1 MSLTTGTT
9 LGVYRISALLGKGGM
24 GEVYRARDEKL
35 ARDVALKILPP
46 EFASDPDRVARF
58 GREARLLASLSHPNV
73 AGIHGLE
80 ESGDTRFLVLELIE
94 GETLGE
100 RLTRPLSIEQALR
113 IAVQIATALE
123 AAHAKGIIHR
133 DLKPAN
139 IKVAP
144 DGTVKVLDFGLAKA
158 YGPATAGDL
167 DISHSP
173 TLSINATAHGVI
185 LGTAGYMSPEQ
196 ARGEEVNKQA
206 DIWAFG
212 CILFEML
219 TGRQTWSGRSITDII
234 ASLVAREPEWTRLP
248 VGLHPRVRF
257 VLERCLEKDPA
268 DRYREIADARLEI
281 ARAVA
286 DPQGA
291 ATSVVR
297 DKRWSMGMMAGLA
310 AATLVLIFASAATA
324 WFLKPAPARPPVAR
338 FTQSLPAS
346 YTQSGIAPYPL
357 LAISK
362 DGKRWALSVQSQ
374 LHVRNLDEPETKV
387 VQGITAQAV
396 LSPTFSPDGAWLAY
410 VEAPSTTSTSGLA
423 IRKLPVTGGT
433 PQTVVPLTTTNS
445 VEAIMGVDVA
455 WDDRNMLTWV
465 QPEGIMQVSANG
477 GMPELIVKRLDGER
491 LASPQILPGGNAILF
506 TSTRGTGAG
515 RWDAGEIVVKALGS
529 DERTV
534 VWRGGHHARYLPTGH
549 IVYAQGT
556 TLFALPFELGRL
568 SVTGGQTPVLDGL
581 PLVGTVPVASDTAQF
596 AVSDTGSL
604 IYLTGGTP
612 FVPAAGNGAPP
623 RTIAWVDRKGAE
635 TAIRI
640 RPDEY
645 TMARISPDGK
655 KVALVVG
662 NAVGDGTS
670 TDVWVYDF
678 STENARQLTFDKA
691 DDDGPVWSSDSSRL
705 YYRSFQDGDE
715 NHGGVYSVSAD
726 GGTPTRVAMS
736 SDFAYALPWSLSP
749 DGRTMAVVSAR
760 TLQQVDLATLDL
772 QGKDAF
778 RIILTGPPPILSEPV
793 IAPNGRWLAYLQV
806 DPGGGPSEIDVRP
819 FPDVTR
825 QRYPVGAGS
834 HPVFS
839 RDGSELFFFD
849 GQGLSVVPVS
859 YEPTLRIGAVQQLFR
874 GQYWYGVNGLTGGLG
889 RAWDIDPRSSR
900 FLMIRL
906 PGAVVPSSSDNK
918 ESAPP
923 PPIRLNVVLNWL
935 EELKQ
940 RVPSR

>member
-1 MSLTTGTT
+1 MPLTSGTT
-9 LGVYRISALLGKGGM
+9 LGVYRISGLLGKGGM

-58 GREARLLASLSHPNV
+58 GREARILASLSHPNV

-80 ESGDTRFLVLELIE
+80 ESGETRFLVLELIE
-94 GETLGE
+94 GETLAE
-100 RLTRPLSIEQALR
+100 RITRPLSIEQALR
-113 IAVQIATALE
+113 IALQIATALE

-133 DLKPAN
+133 DLKPGN

-158 YGPATAGDL
+158 YGPAVAGDADL
-167 DISHSP
+167 SHSP

-248 VGLHPRVRF
+248 AGLHPRVRF

-281 ARAVA
+281 AKALV

-291 ATSVVR
+291 PSAVVVR
-297 DKRWSMGMMAGLA
+297 DTRWSMGMRVGIGVAMLA
-310 AATLVLIFASAATA
+310 LILASAAAA
-324 WFLKPAPARPPVAR
+324 WFLKPAPVRPPVAR

-346 YTQSGIAPYPL
+346 YTQPGIAPYPI
-357 LAISK
+357 LAISR
-362 DGKRWALSVQSQ
+362 DGTRWAIGVTSQ
-374 LHVRNLDEPETKV
+374 LHVRNLDETETKV
-387 VQGITAQAV
+387 VQGISAQGV
-396 LSPTFSPDGAWLAY
+396 ISPTFSPDGMWLAY
-410 VEAPSTTSTSGLA
+410 VEAPSTTSITGLA
-423 IRKLPVTGGT
+423 IRRLPVTGGT
-433 PQTVVPLTTTNS
+433 PQTVVPLTTTSS

-455 WDDRNMLTWV
+455 WDERNMLTWV

-477 GMPELIVKRLDGER
+477 GMPELVVKPLDGER
-491 LASPQILPGGNAILF
+491 LASPQILPGGNAIMF
-506 TSTRGTGAG
+506 TATKGTGAG
-515 RWDAGEIVVKALGS
+515 RWDAGEIVIQPLGS

-534 VWRGGHHARYLPTGH
+534 VWRGGHHARYVPTGH
-549 IVYAQGT
+549 IVYVQGT
-556 TLFALPFELGRL
+556 TLFALPFDLGRL

-581 PLVGTVPVASDTAQF
+581 PLLGAIPVASDTAQF
-596 AVSDTGSL
+596 SVSDTGSL
-604 IYLTGGTP
+604 IYLTGGAP
-612 FVPAAGNGAPP
+612 FVATVGSGAPP
-623 RTIAWVDRKGAE
+623 RTLAWLDRKGAE

-640 RPDEY
+640 RPDDY
-645 TMARISPDGK
+645 TMARISPDGR

-662 NAVGDGTS
+662 NAVGTGTS
-670 TDVWVYDF
+670 TDIWVYDF
-678 STENARQLTFDKA
+678 ATENARQLTFDKA

-705 YYRSFQDGDE
+705 YFRSFQDGDE
-715 NHGGVYSVSAD
+715 MHGGVFSVPAD

-736 SDFAYALPWSLSP
+736 TDFPYALPWSLSP
-749 DGRTMAVVSAR
+749 DGRTVALVSAR
-760 TLQQVDLATLDL
+760 TLTEVDLATLDL

-778 RIILTGPPPILSEPV
+778 RVILKGPPPVLSEPV
-793 IAPNGRWLAYLQV
+793 IAPNGQWLAYLQAS
-806 DPGGGPSEIDVRP
+806 PNGQSEIDLRP
-819 FPDVTR
+819 FPEVTR
-825 QRYPVGAGS
+825 QRYPVGMGG
-834 HPVFS
+834 HPTFS

-859 YEPTLRIGAVQQLFR
+859 YAPSLRIGAVQQLFR
-874 GQYWYGVNGLTGGLG
+874 GQYWYGVNGLSGGLG
-889 RAWDIDPRSSR
+889 RAWDIDPRSGR

-906 PGAVVPSSSDNK
+906 PGAVTTSSN
-918 ESAPP
+918 EAPP

-935 EELKQ
+935 DELKQ